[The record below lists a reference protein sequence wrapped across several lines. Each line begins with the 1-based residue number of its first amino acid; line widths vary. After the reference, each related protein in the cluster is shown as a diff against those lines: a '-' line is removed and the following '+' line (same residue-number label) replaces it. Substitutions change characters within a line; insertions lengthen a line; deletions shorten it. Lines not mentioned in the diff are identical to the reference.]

1 MASIS
6 KLLPATEY
14 IGSNS
19 AYISFIGDTKK
30 KPEDGKPN
38 WETPSY
44 PSVPDTATSRST
56 SQTRTW
62 TIYSGEASTFSYSW
76 TFYRSASP
84 RPILIGSAKVQ
95 SNKQQQV
102 SSLLVGQ
109 QNSIYGVY
117 KVSLTG
123 YKVTVTRTWTQTRTP
138 GKPAVP
144 GSGDNPGT
152 PAVPPGPWIDG
163 TPSDRQNSSVKVTY
177 DYQDTTTSSISIY
190 TKPSPFSWSVTS
202 NGYIDQ
208 QLSANKWNQLCDQV
222 GKRSSWIN
230 QSNSYNIADGYHV
243 SAGDYMS
250 AQIYNGLAGK
260 LNLNPNIPSG
270 LIKNIEAEH
279 IKALVRVANSS

>member
-6 KLLPATEY
+6 KLLPATTY
-14 IGSNS
+14 IDSDS
-19 AYISFIGDTKK
+19 AYISFTGDTKK

-38 WETPSY
+38 WATPSY

-84 RPILIGSAKVQ
+84 RPIVIGSAKVQ

-109 QNSIYGVY
+109 ENSIYGIY

-123 YKVTVTRTWTQTRTP
+123 YKVTVTRTWTQTRTA

-144 GSGDNPGT
+144 GTDDKPGT
-152 PAVPPGPWIDG
+152 PAVPPGPWS
-163 TPSDRQNSSVKVTY
+163 TATTSDRQDSSIKVTY
-177 DYQDTTTSSISIY
+177 NYQDTTTSTISMY
-190 TKPSPFSWSVTS
+190 TKPSQFSWSVTPD
-202 NGYIDQ
+202 GYIDQ
-208 QLSANKWNQLCDQV
+208 QLSADKWNQLCDQV
-222 GKRSSWIN
+222 GKRASWIN
-230 QSNSYNIADGYHV
+230 QSNSYGIANSNKVNVGQ
-243 SAGDYMS
+243 YMS
-250 AQIYNGLAGK
+250 AQIYNGLANR
-260 LNLNPNIPSG
+260 LNCTPVQSGSIQNIA
-270 LIKNIEAEH
+270 AEH
-279 IKALVRVANSS
+279 INVLVRAANSL